1 VSGSPPEALE
11 SLGDLLRRHGLAGI
25 REEPFPNDG
34 WSGASLSLLRRGG
47 GDRFVLK
54 RDSLA
59 RDWIARAT
67 ADGPILREAWFA
79 AHGPQLPSP
88 IRAPYLGAGVDG
100 DEFGILMPDLTSV
113 LFDWD
118 APVSVEEL
126 DHVLGGL
133 ASLHAY
139 PWTTSGELAGG
150 LWCPLRERVT
160 LICRASLER
169 PGPARAAVASR
180 ILPGWD
186 AFDRH
191 ASVAARDLIN
201 TLGEQPQPLLD
212 ALSMMPSTLIH
223 GDLKLANVGIERDG
237 TIDLVDWQMVSV
249 APVAIELG
257 WFLVSNVAS
266 LPLAPAAILDRYE
279 TKVAYAIADNED
291 DHGWVGSNPTA
302 SWDQQVDAAILI
314 GLLLRGWRKGADAEA
329 GLTLASGVSAADDL
343 AWWCDRAVE
352 AAERIL

>member
-1 VSGSPPEALE
+1 VSGSPSETLE
-11 SLGDLLRRHGLAGI
+11 PLDHLLRRHGLAGI
-25 REEPFPNDG
+25 PEEPFPNDG

-67 ADGPILREAWFA
+67 NDGPLLREAWFA
-79 AHGPQLPSP
+79 AHGPPLPSP
-88 IRAPYLGAGVDG
+88 IQAPYLGAGVDG
-100 DEFGILMPDLTSV
+100 DEFGILMPDLTGV

-118 APVSVEEL
+118 APISVEEL

-139 PWTTSGELAGG
+139 PWTVSGHLEGG
-150 LWCPLRERVT
+150 MWCPLRERVT

-169 PGPARAAVASR
+169 PGPAREAVANR

-186 AFDRH
+186 AFDRQ
-191 ASVAARDLIN
+191 AGPAARDLIN
-201 TLGEQPQPLLD
+201 SLGEQPQPLLD
-212 ALSMMPSTLIH
+212 ALSGLPRTLIH

-237 TIDLVDWQMVSV
+237 TIDLVDWQMVAV
-249 APVAIELG
+249 APVAVELG

-279 TKVAYAIADNED
+279 TKVAYAISDNEE
-291 DHGWVGSNPTA
+291 DHGWVGSNPA
-302 SWDQQVDAAILI
+302 ADWEQQVDAAILV
-314 GLLLRGWRKGADAEA
+314 GLLLRGWRKGSDAEA

-343 AWWCDRAVE
+343 AWWCDRALE
-352 AAERIL
+352 AAGRIL

>member
-1 VSGSPPEALE
+1 VSATELE
-11 SLGDLLRRHGLAGI
+11 PLADVLGRNGLAGVT
-25 REEPFPNDG
+25 EEPFPNDG
-34 WSGASLSLLRRGG
+34 WSGATLSLLRRGG

-67 ADGPILREAWFA
+67 NDGPLLREAWFA
-79 AHGPQLPSP
+79 AHGPPFPSP

-100 DEFGILMPDLTSV
+100 DDFGILMPDLTGV

-118 APVSVEEL
+118 APISVEAL
-126 DHVLGGL
+126 DQVLGGL
-133 ASLHAY
+133 ASLHAV
-139 PWTTSGELAGG
+139 PWRVSGELDGG
-150 LWCPLRERVT
+150 MWCPLRERVT

-169 PGPARAAVASR
+169 PGPARDAVANR

-191 ASVAARDLIN
+191 TVPAVRDLIN
-201 TLGEQPQPLLD
+201 SLGEQPQPLLD
-212 ALSMMPSTLIH
+212 ALSMMPSTLLH
-223 GDLKLANVGIERDG
+223 GDLKLANVGIEPGG
-237 TIDLVDWQMVSV
+237 TIDLVDWQMVTV
-249 APVAIELG
+249 APVGVELG

-266 LPLAPAAILDRYE
+266 LPLKPDDVLARYYAALMKQGPGGRA
-279 TKVAYAIADNED
+279 VA
-291 DHGWVGSNPTA
+291 GV
-302 SWDQQVDAAILI
+302 WDAQVDCTILV

-343 AWWCDRAVE
+343 AWWCDRALK